1 MIQLCLYTT
10 SVRRNGTWDS
20 TTLLVTHLDPLW
32 IVSPTLNC
40 SYWRK
45 AYLAWTACHC
55 ATENAMERRLA
66 LKCKAGAELHV
77 IVCKVCPELQ
87 GLPWNAWHCAT
98 EHAMDGSTVS
108 THEPGSAKRWP
119 KVQGLPWNARHCATE
134 NAVDIPAVA
143 IISSYQYVWYKR
155 ETGEI
160 FLMCSLQLIVNAQT
174 MHIFWQSV
182 HTVYYL
188 PGMTVQPTD
197 ATALLDNAR
206 QL

>member
-1 MIQLCLYTT
+1 MTFKMATAKQKTKVKGL
-10 SVRRNGTWDS
+10 
-20 TTLLVTHLDPLW
+20 P
-32 IVSPTLNC
+32 
-40 SYWRK
+40 
-45 AYLAWTACHC
+45 WTARL
-55 ATENAMERRLA
+55 ANPPWTAAMEGRLTWPELHGIVPQKMLWKEGFSA
-66 LKCKAGAELHV
+66 CAELHV

-98 EHAMDGSTVS
+98 EYAMDGSTVS
-108 THEPGSAKRWP
+108 TLEPGSAKRWP

-160 FLMCSLQLIVNAQT
+160 FLECSLQLIVNAQT
-174 MHIFWQSV
+174 VHIFWQSV
-182 HTVYYL
+182 HTVHYL
-188 PGMTVQPTD
+188 PGMTVQLTD
-197 ATALLDNAR
+197 ATALQDNAQ